1 MNRLILL
8 ALLSLCINF
17 INGKVSIPDQFN
29 IDCQD
34 PTLIYNL
41 AQAAEELNEEVCVL
55 LGTSEDRTHCC
66 LYTDSSSD
74 SGKCIQIT
82 DDQYENIV
90 RFKKFL
96 RDESGDDKIDI
107 DCSSK
112 FLSFSLFVVFALLF

>member
-34 PTLIYNL
+34 STLKNL
-41 AQAAEELNEEVCVL
+41 MEAAEELDEDVCIL
-55 LGTSEDRTHCC
+55 LETSEDRTHCC
-66 LYTDSSSD
+66 YYTDSSSD

-90 RFKKFL
+90 NFKKFL
-96 RDESGDDKIDI
+96 RDESGDSDI
-107 DCSSK
+107 NINCSSK

>member
-17 INGKVSIPDQFN
+17 INGISLPAKFN
-29 IDCQD
+29 INCQD
-34 PTLIYNL
+34 SSLEQLVI
-41 AQAAEELNEEVCVL
+41 AADELDEDVCIL

-66 LYTDSSSD
+66 FYTDSSSD
-74 SGKCIQIT
+74 SDKCIQIT

-90 RFKKFL
+90 NFKKFL
-96 RDESGDDKIDI
+96 RDESGDSDI
-107 DCSSK
+107 NINCSSK

>member
-29 IDCQD
+29 IDCQET
-34 PTLIYNL
+34 TLKNL
-41 AQAAEELNEEVCVL
+41 MEAMEELDEDVCIL

-66 LYTDSSSD
+66 YYTDSSSD

-90 RFKKFL
+90 NFKKFL
-96 RDESGDDKIDI
+96 RDESGDSDI
-107 DCSSK
+107 NINCSSK

>member
-29 IDCQD
+29 IDCQET
-34 PTLIYNL
+34 TLKNL
-41 AQAAEELNEEVCVL
+41 MEAMEELDEDVCIL
-55 LGTSEDRTHCC
+55 LETSEDRTHCC
-66 LYTDSSSD
+66 YYTDSSSD

-90 RFKKFL
+90 NFKKFL
-96 RDESGDDKIDI
+96 RDESGDSDI
-107 DCSSK
+107 NINCSSK

>member
-29 IDCQD
+29 IDCQET
-34 PTLIYNL
+34 TLKNL
-41 AQAAEELNEEVCVL
+41 MEAAEELDEDVCIL
-55 LGTSEDRTHCC
+55 LETSEDRTHCC
-66 LYTDSSSD
+66 YYTDASES
-74 SGKCIQIT
+74 KCIQIT

-90 RFKKFL
+90 NFKKFL
-96 RDESGDDKIDI
+96 RDESGDSDI
-107 DCSSK
+107 NINCSSK

>member
-8 ALLSLCINF
+8 ALLSLCINL
-17 INGKVSIPDQFN
+17 INGKFSIPDQFN

-34 PTLIYNL
+34 STFKNL
-41 AQAAEELNEEVCVL
+41 ADVMDEVDEDLCIL

-66 LYTDSSSD
+66 YYTDASES
-74 SGKCIQIT
+74 KCIQIT

-96 RDESGDDKIDI
+96 RDESGDSDINI

>member
-17 INGKVSIPDQFN
+17 INGKVSIPNQFN
-29 IDCQD
+29 IDCQNS
-34 PTLIYNL
+34 TMKYL
-41 AQAAEELNEEVCVL
+41 AEVMDEVDEDLCIL

-66 LYTDSSSD
+66 YYTDASES
-74 SGKCIQIT
+74 KCIQIT

-96 RDESGDDKIDI
+96 RDESGDSDINI

>member
-8 ALLSLCINF
+8 ALLSLCINL
-17 INGKVSIPDQFN
+17 INGKFSIPDQFN

-34 PTLIYNL
+34 STLKNL
-41 AQAAEELNEEVCVL
+41 MEAAEELDEDVCIL
-55 LGTSEDRTHCC
+55 LETSEDRTHCC
-66 LYTDSSSD
+66 YYTDSSSD

>member
-8 ALLSLCINF
+8 ALLSLCINL
-17 INGKVSIPDQFN
+17 INGISIPDQFN

-34 PTLIYNL
+34 STLKNL
-41 AQAAEELNEEVCVL
+41 MDAAEELDEDVCIL

-66 LYTDSSSD
+66 YYTDSSSEI
-74 SGKCIQIT
+74 GKCIQIT

-96 RDESGDDKIDI
+96 RDESGDDEIDI

>member
-34 PTLIYNL
+34 TTLKNL
-41 AQAAEELNEEVCVL
+41 MEAMEELDEDVCIL

-66 LYTDSSSD
+66 YYTDSSSD

-90 RFKKFL
+90 NFKKFL
-96 RDESGDDKIDI
+96 RDESGDSDINI

>member
-34 PTLIYNL
+34 TTLKNL
-41 AQAAEELNEEVCVL
+41 MEAMEELDEDVCIL

-66 LYTDSSSD
+66 YYTDSSSD

-90 RFKKFL
+90 NFKKFL
-96 RDESGDDKIDI
+96 RDESGDSDI
-107 DCSSK
+107 NINCSSK

>member
-17 INGKVSIPDQFN
+17 INGKVSIPAQFN
-29 IDCQD
+29 IDCQN
-34 PTLIYNL
+34 TTMKYL
-41 AQAAEELNEEVCVL
+41 AEVMDEVDEDLCIL

-66 LYTDSSSD
+66 YYTDASES
-74 SGKCIQIT
+74 KCIQIT

-96 RDESGDDKIDI
+96 RDESGDSDINI

>member
-17 INGKVSIPDQFN
+17 INGKVSIPAQFN
-29 IDCQD
+29 IDCQN
-34 PTLIYNL
+34 TTMKYL
-41 AQAAEELNEEVCVL
+41 AEVMDEVDEDLCIL

-66 LYTDSSSD
+66 YYTDASES
-74 SGKCIQIT
+74 KCIQIT

-90 RFKKFL
+90 NFKKFL
-96 RDESGDDKIDI
+96 RDESGDSDINI

>member
-29 IDCQD
+29 IDCQET
-34 PTLIYNL
+34 TLKNL
-41 AQAAEELNEEVCVL
+41 MEAAEELDEDVCIL

-66 LYTDSSSD
+66 YYTDASES
-74 SGKCIQIT
+74 KCIQIT

-96 RDESGDDKIDI
+96 RDESGDDEIDI

>member
-34 PTLIYNL
+34 STLKNL
-41 AQAAEELNEEVCVL
+41 MEAAEELDEDVCIL

-66 LYTDSSSD
+66 YYTDSSSD
-74 SGKCIQIT
+74 SSKCIQIT

-90 RFKKFL
+90 NFKKFL
-96 RDESGDDKIDI
+96 RDESGDSDI
-107 DCSSK
+107 NINCSSK

>member
-17 INGKVSIPDQFN
+17 INGISLPAQFN
-29 IDCQD
+29 IDCQGQD
-34 PTLIYNL
+34 STLNNL
-41 AQAAEELNEEVCVL
+41 VVAAEELDEDVCIL

-66 LYTDSSSD
+66 YYTDASES
-74 SGKCIQIT
+74 KCIQIT

-96 RDESGDDKIDI
+96 RDESGDDEIDI

>member
-29 IDCQD
+29 INCQD
-34 PTLIYNL
+34 SALNQL
-41 AQAAEELNEEVCVL
+41 EAAAEELDEDVCIL

-66 LYTDSSSD
+66 YYTDSSSD

>member
-17 INGKVSIPDQFN
+17 INGFSLPDQFN
-29 IDCQD
+29 INCQD
-34 PTLIYNL
+34 STLEEL
-41 AQAAEELNEEVCVL
+41 EKAAEELDEDVCIL

-66 LYTDSSSD
+66 YYTDSSSEI
-74 SGKCIQIT
+74 GKCIQIT

-96 RDESGDDKIDI
+96 RDESQDDEIDI
-107 DCSSK
+107 DCSSE

>member
-29 IDCQD
+29 IDCQET
-34 PTLIYNL
+34 TLKNL
-41 AQAAEELNEEVCVL
+41 MEAAEEFDEDVCIL
-55 LGTSEDRTHCC
+55 LETSEDRTHCC
-66 LYTDSSSD
+66 YYTDSSSD

-90 RFKKFL
+90 NFKKFL
-96 RDESGDDKIDI
+96 RDESGDSDI
-107 DCSSK
+107 NINCSSK

>member
-17 INGKVSIPDQFN
+17 INGKVSIPNQFN
-29 IDCQD
+29 IDCQES
-34 PTLIYNL
+34 TLKNL
-41 AQAAEELNEEVCVL
+41 MEAAEELDEDVCIL
-55 LGTSEDRTHCC
+55 LETSEDRTHCC
-66 LYTDSSSD
+66 YYTDSSSD

-90 RFKKFL
+90 NFKKFL
-96 RDESGDDKIDI
+96 RDESGDSDI
-107 DCSSK
+107 NINCSSK

>member
-17 INGKVSIPDQFN
+17 INGKVSIPNQFN
-29 IDCQD
+29 IDCQET
-34 PTLIYNL
+34 TLKNL
-41 AQAAEELNEEVCVL
+41 MEAMEELDEDVCIL
-55 LGTSEDRTHCC
+55 LETSEDRTHCC
-66 LYTDSSSD
+66 YYTDSSSD

-90 RFKKFL
+90 NFKKFL
-96 RDESGDDKIDI
+96 RDESGDSDI
-107 DCSSK
+107 NINCSSK

>member
-17 INGKVSIPDQFN
+17 INGISLPAKFN
-29 IDCQD
+29 IDCQGQD
-34 PTLIYNL
+34 STLKQL
-41 AQAAEELNEEVCVL
+41 VDAAEELDEDVCIL

-66 LYTDSSSD
+66 YYTDASES
-74 SGKCIQIT
+74 KCIQIT

-90 RFKKFL
+90 NFKKFL
-96 RDESGDDKIDI
+96 RDESGDSDI
-107 DCSSK
+107 NINCSSK

>member
-17 INGKVSIPDQFN
+17 INGKFSIPDQFN
-29 IDCQD
+29 INCQESA
-34 PTLIYNL
+34 LENI
-41 AQAAEELNEEVCVL
+41 AVAAGELNEEACIL

-66 LYTDSSSD
+66 YYTDASES
-74 SGKCIQIT
+74 KCIQIT

-96 RDESGDDKIDI
+96 RDESGDSDI
-107 DCSSK
+107 NIHCSSK

>member
-17 INGKVSIPDQFN
+17 INGISLPAKFN
-29 IDCQD
+29 INCQD
-34 PTLIYNL
+34 SSLEQLVI
-41 AQAAEELNEEVCVL
+41 AADELDEDVCIL

-66 LYTDSSSD
+66 YYTDSSSD

-96 RDESGDDKIDI
+96 RDESQDDEIDI

>member
-17 INGKVSIPDQFN
+17 INGKVSIPNQFN
-29 IDCQD
+29 IDCPD
-34 PTLIYNL
+34 TTLKNL
-41 AQAAEELNEEVCVL
+41 ADVMDEVDEDLCIL

-66 LYTDSSSD
+66 YYTDSSSD

>member
-29 IDCQD
+29 IDCQET
-34 PTLIYNL
+34 TLKNL
-41 AQAAEELNEEVCVL
+41 MEAMEELDEDVCIL

-66 LYTDSSSD
+66 YYTDSSSD

-90 RFKKFL
+90 NFKKFL
-96 RDESGDDKIDI
+96 RDESGDSDINI

>member
-17 INGKVSIPDQFN
+17 INGKVSIPNQFN
-29 IDCQD
+29 IDCQNS
-34 PTLIYNL
+34 TMKYL
-41 AQAAEELNEEVCVL
+41 AEVMDEVDEDLCIL

-66 LYTDSSSD
+66 YYTDSSSD

-90 RFKKFL
+90 NFKKFL

>member
-8 ALLSLCINF
+8 ALLSLCINL
-17 INGKVSIPDQFN
+17 INGKVSIPAKFN
-29 IDCQD
+29 IDCQNS
-34 PTLIYNL
+34 TYKYL
-41 AQAAEELNEEVCVL
+41 AEVMDEVDEDLCIL

-66 LYTDSSSD
+66 YYTDSSD

-90 RFKKFL
+90 NFKKFL
-96 RDESGDDKIDI
+96 RDESGDSDINI

>member
-29 IDCQD
+29 IDCQES
-34 PTLIYNL
+34 TLKNL
-41 AQAAEELNEEVCVL
+41 MEAAEELDEDVCIL
-55 LGTSEDRTHCC
+55 LETSEDRTHCC
-66 LYTDSSSD
+66 YYTDSSSD

-90 RFKKFL
+90 NFKKFL
-96 RDESGDDKIDI
+96 RDESGDSDI
-107 DCSSK
+107 NINCSSK

>member
-8 ALLSLCINF
+8 ALLSLCINL
-17 INGKVSIPDQFN
+17 INGKVSIPAKFN
-29 IDCQD
+29 IDCQNS
-34 PTLIYNL
+34 TMKEL
-41 AQAAEELNEEVCVL
+41 AEVMDEVDEDLCIL

-66 LYTDSSSD
+66 YYTDSSD
-74 SGKCIQIT
+74 YSGKCIQIT

>member
-29 IDCQD
+29 IGCQD
-34 PTLIYNL
+34 STLKNL
-41 AQAAEELNEEVCVL
+41 MEAAEELDEDVCIL
-55 LGTSEDRTHCC
+55 LETSEDRTHCC
-66 LYTDSSSD
+66 YYTDSSSD

-90 RFKKFL
+90 NFKKFL
-96 RDESGDDKIDI
+96 RDESGDSDI
-107 DCSSK
+107 NINCSSK

>member
-29 IDCQD
+29 IDCQET
-34 PTLIYNL
+34 TLKNL
-41 AQAAEELNEEVCVL
+41 MEAAEELDEDVCIL
-55 LGTSEDRTHCC
+55 LETSEDRTHCC
-66 LYTDSSSD
+66 YYTDSSSD

-90 RFKKFL
+90 NFKKFL
-96 RDESGDDKIDI
+96 RDESGDSDI
-107 DCSSK
+107 NINCSSK

>member
-17 INGKVSIPDQFN
+17 INGKFSIPDQFN
-29 IDCQD
+29 INCQESA
-34 PTLIYNL
+34 LENI
-41 AQAAEELNEEVCVL
+41 AVAAGELNEEACIL

-66 LYTDSSSD
+66 YYTDTSVS
-74 SGKCIQIT
+74 KCIQIT

>member
-29 IDCQD
+29 IDCQET
-34 PTLIYNL
+34 TLKNL
-41 AQAAEELNEEVCVL
+41 MEAMEELDEDVCIL

-66 LYTDSSSD
+66 YYTDSSSD

-90 RFKKFL
+90 NFKKFL
-96 RDESGDDKIDI
+96 RDQSGDDKIDI

>member
-17 INGKVSIPDQFN
+17 INGFSLPDQFN
-29 IDCQD
+29 INCQD
-34 PTLIYNL
+34 STLEEL
-41 AQAAEELNEEVCVL
+41 EKAAEELDEDVCIL

-66 LYTDSSSD
+66 YYTDSSSD
-74 SGKCIQIT
+74 TGKCIQIT

-96 RDESGDDKIDI
+96 RDESQDDEIDI
-107 DCSSK
+107 DCSSE